1 MEKEEGMMMM
11 KTKLIVVQLFFKK
24 TLFPLTSEIIFVFLS
39 SYIKHKTNYLF
50 FFFFFKQLI

>member
-50 FFFFFKQLI
+50 FFFKQLI